1 LEKKTQ
7 GLEELN
13 MAMKVLLKKREEDKT
28 DIEDNVMANI
38 KELINPYFEKIK
50 KTDLDDQQ
58 KAYLSI
64 LKSNLN
70 EITSPFTRKM
80 FLKHLSLTPTEIRIA
95 NLIRHGNS
103 TKKIAKLLNTS
114 PRTIETHRKNIRGK
128 IGLQQKKENLR
139 SYLMSLH

>member
-1 LEKKTQ
+1 
-7 GLEELN
+7 
-13 MAMKVLLKKREEDKT
+13 
-28 DIEDNVMANI
+28 MANI
-38 KELINPYFEKIK
+38 KELINPYFEKMN
-50 KTDLDDQQ
+50 KTELDKQQ

-80 FLKHLSLTPTEIRIA
+80 SLKHLYLTPTEIRIA
-95 NLIRHGNS
+95 NLIRHGRP
-103 TKKIAKLLNTS
+103 TKKIAKLLNAS

-128 IGLQQKKENLR
+128 IGLRQKRSNLR

>member
-1 LEKKTQ
+1 
-7 GLEELN
+7 
-13 MAMKVLLKKREEDKT
+13 MKVVLKKREEEKT
-28 DIEDNVMANI
+28 SIEDNVMANI
-38 KELINPYFEKIK
+38 KELINPYFDKMK

-80 FLKHLSLTPTEIRIA
+80 SLKHLYLTPTEFRIA
-95 NLIRHGNS
+95 NLIRLGSS
-103 TKKIAKLLNTS
+103 TKKIAKLLNAS

-128 IGLQQKKENLR
+128 IGLQQKKANLR
-139 SYLMSLH
+139 SYLMSLHC